1 MRKKVTALIA
11 LVAFMFL
18 FAPGLFSAEKKS
30 VKYDFRI
37 FFKKSLTWIAQVADY
52 ISPII
57 YKNKVDTSKNM
68 VPDDSNPKAKPLGDS
83 ISLRPSNKD

>member
-11 LVAFMFL
+11 LAAFLFL
-18 FAPGLFSAEKKS
+18 FAPGLYSAEKKT

-37 FFKKSLTWIAQVADY
+37 FFKKSLTWLASVADY
-52 ISPII
+52 ITPII
-57 YKNKVDTSKNM
+57 YKGKADTSKNLA
-68 VPDDSNPKAKPLGDS
+68 PDDSNLKVKPLGDS